1 MQEVFI
7 QGRAVL
13 LKLRIPRPVFELQNL
28 FIGVFLAGV
37 ESTVKVFDGV
47 VFGNFRLA
55 IEYVCSR

>member
-7 QGRAVL
+7 EGRAVL
-13 LKLRIPRPVFELQNL
+13 LELRIPRPVFELQNL

-37 ESTVKVFDGV
+37 ESTVKFSDSA